1 MHDGRI
7 NNDEIPN
14 GNVDTQNSSYSGG
27 EGMKGWSEQGK
38 GGLFGT
44 DANAFIALK
53 TGGILITIDLE
64 GFNFVRDWT
73 LLQISH
79 REPFLF

>member
-27 EGMKGWSEQGK
+27 EGMKG
-38 GGLFGT
+38 
-44 DANAFIALK
+44 
-53 TGGILITIDLE
+53 
-64 GFNFVRDWT
+64 
-73 LLQISH
+73 
-79 REPFLF
+79 